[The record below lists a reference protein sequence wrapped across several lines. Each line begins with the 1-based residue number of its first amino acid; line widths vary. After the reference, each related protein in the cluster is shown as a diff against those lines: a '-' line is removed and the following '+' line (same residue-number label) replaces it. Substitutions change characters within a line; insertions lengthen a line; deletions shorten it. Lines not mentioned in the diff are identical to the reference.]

1 MQRELVPRKFK
12 WDRCRVWMSDESW
25 AGPFGTPQVWS
36 TLVNA
41 VKPLWAWGM
50 GIVSK
55 GRGRRDNRYLES

>member
-1 MQRELVPRKFK
+1 
-12 WDRCRVWMSDESW
+12 MSDESW
-25 AGPFGTPQVWS
+25 VGPFGTPQVWS